1 MEKSIFG
8 LQNVELEKFAQ
19 SLEKMNTIS
28 DLFKQAKTVE
38 DLNAINQKLTTIMK
52 SVQGQNK
59 DPFIYTNPKKS

>member
-8 LQNVELEKFAQ
+8 LQNSELEKFTQ

-38 DLNAINQKLTTIMK
+38 DLNGINQKLTQIMK

-59 DPFIYTNPKKS
+59 DPFIYTNPKKQ